1 HLLRLLLVVGLGL
14 VVVSCGGGS
23 SSSSDVVM
31 PAGAKWTKES
41 GSAVGLQAR
50 DNDFVPQFIE
60 IKKGTKVTFE
70 NAGQNRHNVLAAD
83 QGSFEDIQVDQFDPG
98 MSASRT
104 FDKAGTFG
112 YYCSLHGT
120 KNKGMYGAIKVD
132 G

>member
-1 HLLRLLLVVGLGL
+1 
-14 VVVSCGGGS
+14 
-23 SSSSDVVM
+23 M

-41 GSAVGLQAR
+41 GTTATVDAR

-60 IKKGTKVTFE
+60 VKKGTKVTFD
-70 NAGQNRHNVLAAD
+70 NSGQNRHNVLAAD
-83 QGSFEDIQVDQFDPG
+83 SGSFEDIQVDQFDPG

-104 FDKAGTFG
+104 FDKAGTYG
-112 YYCSLHGT
+112 YFCSLHGT